1 MSEPDYK
8 KKKKLKDNK
17 EERRKKYKSS
27 LGCSILGY
35 SMAQELDDKVHQ
47 RTWQVFYDGEQVTPD
62 KKRWH

>member
-47 RTWQVFYDGEQVTPD
+47 RT
-62 KKRWH
+62 